1 MCPDAE
7 WALGLPDATGQV
19 LQFVHWLRGA
29 PSPFKEHKAPD
40 EATMNGDV
48 HAVHCQLLAAKAE
61 GLEASVRRSTLRK
74 LLFKYHPDRANS
86 TAAIP
91 ISQYLSQAKAWFLS
105 DD

>member
-1 MCPDAE
+1 
-7 WALGLPDATGQV
+7 LGLPDATGQV

-29 PSPFKEHKAPD
+29 PSPFKKHKAPD

-91 ISQYLSQAKAWFLS
+91 ISQYLSQAEAWFLS